1 MHSNEI
7 TILPL
12 TLFKA
17 CGYFPFSYLILH
29 GLLDVTRFPF
39 SFSFS
44 LTSSLTPTYHIA
56 SIKMV
61 DISFFIE
68 NYLKF
73 DHNCF
78 FATVSFFFSI
88 LCVSSLETP
97 FSMKETKEK
106 LNQIVHRNRSLV
118 DWSTYCTEMWYALH
132 FILIL
137 DVTVNT
143 HRTDWS
149 HPATQQTF
157 R

>member
-7 TILPL
+7 TILSL

-29 GLLDVTRFPF
+29 GVLDVTRFPF
-39 SFSFS
+39 SFSFPFPFS
-44 LTSSLTPTYHIA
+44 LISSLTPTYHIA
-56 SIKMV
+56 SIEMV

-88 LCVSSLETP
+88 LCVSSLETL
-97 FSMKETKEK
+97 FSMKKTKEK
-106 LNQIVHRNRSLV
+106 LNQIVHRNGSLV
-118 DWSTYCTEMWYALH
+118 DWSMYS
-132 FILIL
+132 
-137 DVTVNT
+137 TVM
-143 HRTDWS
+143 
-149 HPATQQTF
+149 
-157 R
+157 